1 MQGLRK
7 EFVKRTNKSCF
18 KRKKNE
24 EKIKVDNSSY
34 FTEAVTTNS
43 KACFWSKKTLS
54 SGCIITWQNFGR
66 FTDNFS
72 KNNSILTVL
81 SLSSDQRLVLN
92 PGVAGIPCFSC
103 LYEALLVIYQC

>member
-24 EKIKVDNSSY
+24 EKIKVANSSY

-43 KACFWSKKTLS
+43 KACFWSKKL
-54 SGCIITWQNFGR
+54 CRYVCMI
-66 FTDNFS
+66 
-72 KNNSILTVL
+72 V
-81 SLSSDQRLVLN
+81 
-92 PGVAGIPCFSC
+92 
-103 LYEALLVIYQC
+103 